1 MEMNEMSW
9 NINETSMNIND
20 LSKREFK
27 KYQNFPLFQ
36 HGISMESNEMSW
48 NINEM
53 SMKMNEVP
61 MEINEVP
68 MEINELSKREFKN
81 IPEFPLALI
90 RNFNGN
96 E

>member
-1 MEMNEMSW
+1 ME
-9 NINETSMNIND
+9 
-20 LSKREFK
+20 R
-27 KYQNFPLFQ
+27 
-36 HGISMESNEMSW
+36 NEMSW

-68 MEINELSKREFKN
+68 MEINELSKREFKKM
-81 IPEFPLALI
+81 PEFHLVLT
-90 RNFNGN
+90 RNCNGK